1 MTTISQCSLVYNMET
16 HQTYDV
22 KVSPSAE
29 DLIHAIHNL

>member
-1 MTTISQCSLVYNMET
+1 MET